1 MLAQLRKK
9 YRVQCSEKYSAR
21 VQSHPLKVR
30 GYWGFYPSRATKPV
44 LMQRPYLILVVF
56 AAGLPLS
63 CSKKDAPAEQGVAPP
78 PVESSKPG
86 ACVQGGGKV
95 KDAVS
100 AKFFPRTSE
109 TYCIDPNGETRTY
122 GKDATGTLDT
132 VCTEQ
137 FDGECEVYKSYGLNR
152 VVTLRYIDGE
162 GSPGSVSV
170 NLSRFDSP
178 EGAYGFFT
186 KRVVADSD
194 PLENAPKPLDA
205 GAAAALGTGVS
216 YVWRGEYVAELSYAN
231 ELEAPDQLAKSSG
244 RVLPPL
250 AKALGSGLPGN
261 AEALPAVRLLPD
273 KDRIPMGI
281 SYASTDVLGISG
293 MGPGAVGFYQAGPK
307 RYRVF
312 ALVRDDEAGAKDV
325 VKTLKKIEGAKGIK
339 TLLFD
344 ALHFEQRSGEEGP
357 KLSWVV
363 GRKGNAVLG
372 VGDEEFVATGGDDS
386 AGKLLTRAE
395 KEEKLK
401 SLIESTGATPEQ
413 K

>member
-1 MLAQLRKK
+1 
-9 YRVQCSEKYSAR
+9 
-21 VQSHPLKVR
+21 
-30 GYWGFYPSRATKPV
+30 
-44 LMQRPYLILVVF
+44 MQRTYLAVPLF
-56 AAGLPLS
+56 ALGLCLS
-63 CSKKDAPAEQGVAPP
+63 CSKKDEPAEKGVAPP
-78 PVESSKPG
+78 PIESSKPG
-86 ACVQGGGKV
+86 ACVQGGGQV

-152 VVTLRYIDGE
+152 VVTLRYIDGK

-170 NLSRFDSP
+170 NLSRFDAP

-194 PLENAPKPLDA
+194 PLENAPKPLEA
-205 GAAAALGTGVS
+205 GAAGALGTGVA

-231 ELEAPDQLAKSSG
+231 ELEAPDQLAQSSA
-244 RVLPPL
+244 RILPPL

-261 AEALPAVRLLPD
+261 DDPLPAVKLLPSQE
-273 KDRIPMGI
+273 RIPMGI

-293 MGPGAVGFYQAGPK
+293 TGPGAVGFYQAGPK
-307 RYRVF
+307 RYRIF
-312 ALVRDDEAGAKDV
+312 ALVRDDDAGAKDV
-325 VKTLKKIEGAKGIK
+325 MKTLKKIEGAKGIK

-363 GRKGNAVLG
+363 GRKGNAVFG
-372 VGDEEFVATGGDDS
+372 VGDEEFVATGGEDS
-386 AGKLLTRAE
+386 AGKLLARGD

-401 SLIESTGATPEQ
+401 SLIESTGASAEQ